1 MNKKINGLIQAIGSF
16 FMSNFIGLI
25 LLIGLG
31 VIVYGFYR
39 IGHTT
44 GVFAL
49 GASLIVV
56 SLIFVQEGR

>member
-1 MNKKINGLIQAIGSF
+1 MNSKITGLIKAIGSF

-39 IGHTT
+39 IGPTT

-56 SLIFVQEGR
+56 SLIFAQEGR